1 MLLKLQVKL
10 ITIKST
16 WHYLKHRNH
25 ITASQRVLS
34 CTQNLSFMEAFR
46 RQQAQENS
54 TAGSQ
59 LRQLHKVNDINTER
73 LY

>member
-34 CTQNLSFMEAFR
+34 CTQKLSFMEALS

-59 LRQLHKVNDINTER
+59 LRQLHMDNDINTER